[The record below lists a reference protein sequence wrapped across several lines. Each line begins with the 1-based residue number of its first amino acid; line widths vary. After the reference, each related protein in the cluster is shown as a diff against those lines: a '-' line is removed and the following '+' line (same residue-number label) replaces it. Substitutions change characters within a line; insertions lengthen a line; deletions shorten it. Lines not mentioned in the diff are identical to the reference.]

1 MPTRSVELP
10 RSVPHEEPEPVA
22 LELAGVF
29 LALLG
34 LLLGSAIVTLAP
46 DGATRGLANVTGS
59 VGRAVAEALTLALG
73 AGAYVLAVFPVA
85 WGVACLRGRA
95 PANWARKAM
104 LVPLLAVLT
113 AILAALLV
121 RVLPVPGLGRSGPG
135 GYLGVAL
142 GEVLFRFV
150 GRAASLLVAGLL
162 VATIILATDLRIAVL
177 FGATAAGR
185 ARARRVATKG
195 ASAVAEADEDD
206 LHPTEGRA
214 ADDVLDGAAV
224 VIDEDEMDLAHASDG
239 DVDTAMRG
247 ATADE
252 EDAGTDGPRVPRADR
267 PAKVKRTAPPKRRG
281 DWEFPPTSLLSRG
294 EVTEHEK
301 VKGEIER
308 NAAVLASTLRSF
320 GIESRVVAQRRGP
333 VITFY
338 ELELESGTRI
348 ASVSSLD
355 RDLAVALKA
364 ENVRVVAPIPG
375 KNTIGVEVPN
385 TVRDPVHMLD
395 LMEEGGEKAARRAMP
410 LFLGRDALGEP
421 IVEDL
426 AGMPHMLIAGATGSG
441 KSVCVNSVLLSVMMT
456 RTPDEVKFI
465 LVDPKQVELS
475 FFEDIPHLL
484 TPVVTNMK
492 KAAQI
497 FEWAVAKM
505 EHRYDVFLKAKVR
518 NIATYNALGGER
530 ISKLREEHGFDEADA
545 PELMPY
551 IVIVVDELADLM
563 MQHGKDVETAIIR
576 LAAKSRAVG
585 IHLILATQRPSVDVI
600 TGLIKSNMP
609 MRAAFKV
616 ASKIDS
622 RVILDQNG
630 AEKLLGRGD
639 MLYVP
644 PGASVLKRA
653 QGTFIPDPEVKAV
666 VDFVKSKAGGVEYQ
680 DILGEHEAAQGDPNE
695 EDDLYDDAVRAVL
708 ATKLGSASML
718 QRKFG
723 IGYTRASRLID
734 MMCDHRIVGP
744 HKGSKARELLVT
756 LEEWESALAT
766 KKGQPQAPSALMAA
780 AEEEGGELGPSD
792 EADGIASKGS
802 SKDASAAVSPWD

>member
-1 MPTRSVELP
+1 M
-10 RSVPHEEPEPVA
+10 
-22 LELAGVF
+22 
-29 LALLG
+29 
-34 LLLGSAIVTLAP
+34 
-46 DGATRGLANVTGS
+46 
-59 VGRAVAEALTLALG
+59 
-73 AGAYVLAVFPVA
+73 
-85 WGVACLRGRA
+85 
-95 PANWARKAM
+95 
-104 LVPLLAVLT
+104 
-113 AILAALLV
+113 
-121 RVLPVPGLGRSGPG
+121 
-135 GYLGVAL
+135 
-142 GEVLFRFV
+142 
-150 GRAASLLVAGLL
+150 
-162 VATIILATDLRIAVL
+162 
-177 FGATAAGR
+177 
-185 ARARRVATKG
+185 
-195 ASAVAEADEDD
+195 
-206 LHPTEGRA
+206 
-214 ADDVLDGAAV
+214 
-224 VIDEDEMDLAHASDG
+224 
-239 DVDTAMRG
+239 
-247 ATADE
+247 
-252 EDAGTDGPRVPRADR
+252 
-267 PAKVKRTAPPKRRG
+267 
-281 DWEFPPTSLLSRG
+281 
-294 EVTEHEK
+294 
-301 VKGEIER
+301 KGEIER

-518 NIATYNALGGER
+518 NIATYNGLGGER

-666 VDFVKSKAGGVEYQ
+666 VDFVKSKAGGVDYQ
-680 DILGEHEAAQGDPNE
+680 DILGEHEAAPVSYTH
-695 EDDLYDDAVRAVL
+695 LTL
-708 ATKLGSASML
+708 PTKA
-718 QRKFG
+718 
-723 IGYTRASRLID
+723 
-734 MMCDHRIVGP
+734 
-744 HKGSKARELLVT
+744 
-756 LEEWESALAT
+756 
-766 KKGQPQAPSALMAA
+766 
-780 AEEEGGELGPSD
+780 
-792 EADGIASKGS
+792 
-802 SKDASAAVSPWD
+802 